1 MKIAIINGSP
11 RGMNSNSKLILDQF
25 IAGLEKG
32 KSDVEHETFYLVH
45 RHQTQDAIDYCLQS
59 DVVLMAFPLYTDA
72 MPGIVK
78 LFFEKMP
85 ALPDKK
91 IGYIVQSGFPEAIHC
106 FYLEKYLGKFT
117 RKLGATYLGTASK
130 GNVEG
135 IQDRTAWMNKG
146 LYAHFR
152 NLGFHFAKTGEFDE
166 RIIRRLKKPFKL
178 PKVSTF
184 FFSLLSSFEI
194 SNYGWIWHLKA
205 NHAYEMRH
213 VQPYLITL
221 KKTLM

>member
-11 RGMNSNSKLILDQF
+11 RGTNSNSKLILEQF

-32 KSDVEHETFYLVH
+32 KSDVEHETFYLVN
-45 RHQTQDAIDYCLQS
+45 RYQTQDAIDYCLQS

-85 ALPDKK
+85 ALREKK

-106 FYLEKYLGKFT
+106 FYLEKYLEKFT
-117 RKLGATYLGTASK
+117 QKLGATYLGTASK

-135 IQDRTAWMNKG
+135 IQDRSAWMNKG
-146 LYAHFR
+146 HYTHFR
-152 NLGFHFAKTGEFDE
+152 YLGFHFATTGKLDE
-166 RIIRRLKKPFKL
+166 NIIRKLKKPFQL
-178 PKVSTF
+178 PRISRAV
-184 FFSLLSSFEI
+184 FSLLSSFEI
-194 SNYGWIWHLKA
+194 SNYGWIRHLKA

-213 VQPYLITL
+213 ARPYLMTL
-221 KKTLM
+221 RKTFR